1 MVMLIITMIDDD
13 DDDDDDDADADD
25 AAAADDDYIFLA
37 PIFLNGHDDY
47 WCYRLRFLVVVVFK

>member
-1 MVMLIITMIDDD
+1 MVMLIITMFDDD
-13 DDDDDDDADADD
+13 
-25 AAAADDDYIFLA
+25 DDDYIFLA

>member
-1 MVMLIITMIDDD
+1 MVMLIITMIDD
-13 DDDDDDDADADD
+13 
-25 AAAADDDYIFLA
+25 DDDYIFLA